1 MCGSICSNE
10 NVNYHTDKHGG
21 LHGTQRMMG
30 FTGKM
35 EGKIQDKAVWLIDLA
50 YVWFL
55 VVAAMYLDIYFLN
68 YFELY

>member
-35 EGKIQDKAVWLIDLA
+35 ESKIQDKAV
-50 YVWFL
+50 
-55 VVAAMYLDIYFLN
+55 
-68 YFELY
+68 